1 MKGLIKS
8 YLDNLSISK
17 LNDFAT
23 KNEIYLDNNDL
34 EYILSLV
41 KNNYDDILK
50 DDKKYLDLLKNRL
63 SKKNYEK
70 VKDLF
75 LYYKNR
81 YMGYLI

>member
-1 MKGLIKS
+1 MKGLIKN

-17 LNDFAT
+17 LNEFAV

-34 EYILSLV
+34 EYILSLA
-41 KNNYDDILK
+41 KNNYEDILK

-63 SKKNYEK
+63 SKENYEK

-81 YMGYLI
+81 YNGYLI